1 MAVKQFKAESKRLL
15 EMMIHSIYTHREIFL
30 RELISNASDAMDKL
44 YFRSLTDGSVGLSR
58 DDFAIDITVDKAA
71 RTLTITDNGVGMT
84 KEELENNLGTIA
96 RSGSLDFKKENE
108 QTEDVNIIGQFGVGF
123 YSAFMV
129 AKEVAV
135 TSRAFGSDEAFL
147 WKSSGSEGYTI
158 TPAKRDGAGSTIVLH
173 IKDNTEEDSYDEF
186 LESYQ
191 LSQLVKRYS
200 DYIRYPIRMEMPHS
214 RKKEDSEEYESYNE
228 VETLNTMIPLWRKGK
243 SEITPE
249 QYNDFYKSKFNDYED
264 PLTVIHAKTEGSATY
279 DALLYIPARAPYDYY
294 TRDFEKGLQLYSSGV
309 LIMDKCADL
318 LPDYFSFVRGL
329 VDSADLS
336 LNISREMLQHDRQ
349 LQIIAKSLEKK
360 IKAELVKLCKND
372 REKYESF
379 WKNFGRQIKF
389 GLYDGFGSNKDALK
403 ELVMFHS
410 STENKPVTIEEYISR
425 MKEGQTQIYYAC
437 GENVSRIEHLP
448 QAELVREKGF
458 ELLYLTDDVDEF
470 CLRAMHD
477 YDGKE
482 FKSVSDGDLGLE
494 SDEEKESSKKL
505 SDESRP
511 LLDAIKA
518 ALGDKVHDVR
528 LSQRLKTHPVCI
540 TSEGGLTLEME
551 KVLSAMP
558 TGNEAP
564 KAQRILE
571 LNPSHAIFAKLDSLN
586 KAGSDKLADLAEV
599 LYEQALLIEGMALEN
614 PSDYAERVCRLL
626 TE

>member
-1 MAVKQFKAESKRLL
+1 
-15 EMMIHSIYTHREIFL
+15 
-30 RELISNASDAMDKL
+30 
-44 YFRSLTDGSVGLSR
+44 
-58 DDFAIDITVDKAA
+58 
-71 RTLTITDNGVGMT
+71 
-84 KEELENNLGTIA
+84 
-96 RSGSLDFKKENE
+96 
-108 QTEDVNIIGQFGVGF
+108 
-123 YSAFMV
+123 
-129 AKEVAV
+129 
-135 TSRAFGSDEAFL
+135 
-147 WKSSGSEGYTI
+147 
-158 TPAKRDGAGSTIVLH
+158 
-173 IKDNTEEDSYDEF
+173 
-186 LESYQ
+186 
-191 LSQLVKRYS
+191 
-200 DYIRYPIRMEMPHS
+200 
-214 RKKEDSEEYESYNE
+214 
-228 VETLNTMIPLWRKGK
+228 
-243 SEITPE
+243 
-249 QYNDFYKSKFNDYED
+249 
-264 PLTVIHAKTEGSATY
+264 
-279 DALLYIPARAPYDYY
+279 
-294 TRDFEKGLQLYSSGV
+294 
-309 LIMDKCADL
+309 
-318 LPDYFSFVRGL
+318 
-329 VDSADLS
+329 
-336 LNISREMLQHDRQ
+336 
-349 LQIIAKSLEKK
+349 
-360 IKAELVKLCKND
+360 
-372 REKYESF
+372 
-379 WKNFGRQIKF
+379 
-389 GLYDGFGSNKDALK
+389 FGSNKDALK